1 MRLRRLLTRLAPL
14 ILALCLALLCGAP
27 ATARAENPAD
37 VALARELFT
46 EGSRFAEAGNWA
58 AAAERYAKSLAL
70 KRAAITLY
78 SLGISHKNTG
88 KLVEALVNL
97 RAFLAEPSVPATQP
111 YEVPARAA
119 IAEIEPRIGRVR
131 IELVPAGVPGAVIAL
146 DGVSVPPAAYGMDR
160 PVDPGDHEL
169 VGTAP
174 DHDPTRVRLHV
185 PEGSR
190 QQVTVKLARTQSM
203 VLPVSLIAGGGAA
216 LTGGVIVGLVGVSEA
231 SSAPT
236 SDGEKADAART
247 KMIVGDVIGGVGLA
261 AVVVGVV
268 MLLSAGDDPPPAV
281 GASASSSAWRPARGR
296 GRCARAA
303 CWSASANGATL
314 RW

>member
-1 MRLRRLLTRLAPL
+1 VRLRRLLTRVCPTTLLLLAV
-14 ILALCLALLCGAP
+14 LCGAP
-27 ATARAENPAD
+27 ATTRAENPAD
-37 VALARELFT
+37 VAQARELFT

-58 AAAERYAKSLAL
+58 AASERYARSLAL

-78 SLGISHKNTG
+78 SLGISQKNTG

-97 RAFLAEPSVPATQP
+97 RAFLSEPSVPATQP
-111 YEVPARAA
+111 YEAPARAA

-131 IELVPAGVPGAVIAL
+131 IDVVPPGVPGAVITI

-160 PVDPGDHEL
+160 PIDPGDHLL

-174 DHDPTRVRLHV
+174 DHDPTHMRLRVR
-185 PEGSR
+185 EGSR
-190 QQVTVKLARTQSM
+190 QQVTVNLARSQSM
-203 VLPVSLIAGGGAA
+203 LLPVSLIAGGGAA
-216 LTGGVIVGLVGVSEA
+216 LTGGVIVGLVGVSQA

-236 SDGEKADAART
+236 SDGEEADAART

-268 MLLSAGDDPPPAV
+268 MLLTAGDEPQPEV
-281 GASASSSAWRPARGR
+281 GQQPSTAARPTRGST
-296 GRCARAA
+296 GCARTP
-303 CWSASANGATL
+303 CWSASAGGATL

>member
-1 MRLRRLLTRLAPL
+1 MRLRHLLRRLQATV
-14 ILALCLALLCGAP
+14 ILGIAVLCTAP

-58 AAAERYAKSLAL
+58 AASQRYARSLAL

-78 SLGISHKNTG
+78 SLGICHKNTG

-97 RAFLAEPSVPATQP
+97 RAFLSEPSVPATEP
-111 YEVPARAA
+111 YEAPARAA

-131 IELVPAGVPGAVIAL
+131 IDLVPPGVPGAVIAL

-160 PVDPGDHEL
+160 PIDPGDHEL

-174 DHDPTRVRLHV
+174 DHDPTRVSLHV

-190 QQVTVKLARTQSM
+190 QQVTVKLASIRSN
-203 VLPVSLIAGGGAA
+203 VLPASLIAGGGAA
-216 LTGGVIVGLVGVSEA
+216 LAGGVIVGLVGVSEA

-236 SDGEKADAART
+236 RDGEEADAART

-261 AVVVGVV
+261 VVVVGVV
-268 MLLSAGDDPPPAV
+268 MLLTAGDEPPPEV
-281 GASASSSAWRPARGR
+281 GQHASSFSTGHARR
-296 GRCARAA
+296 GGARCARTA
-303 CWSASANGATL
+303 CWSASASGATL